1 MPASTP
7 VTSAVESSLNL
18 TRSVMVLQKISAP
31 RVRPPGF
38 LVAIENGMA
47 GASPTSGRFLVLLV
61 VVDLGE
67 LRIDDVLSLAGAIPA
82 ASGAAGLALRCSAL
96 LGLLVHGLAKLHRG
110 LRERIGFGGDRRGVA
125 ALERFLEISDRIL
138 DRAPI
143 TLADLGAMVGER
155 LLRRMDES
163 LGVVFGLD
171 LGFALLVFLRVRFGI
186 FDHALDVSL
195 GQPTRCLDADLLL
208 LAGSF
213 VLGLPVNDAVG
224 IDIQRHLDL
233 RHAARRGRYSNQI
246 ELAQQL
252 VVGRHF
258 AL

>member
-7 VTSAVESSLNL
+7 VTSAVESSPNL

-47 GASPTSGRFLVLLV
+47 GASPTSGRLLVLLV

-67 LRIDDVLSLAGAIPA
+67 LRIDDVLSLAGAISA

-96 LGLLVHGLAKLHRG
+96 LGLLVHGLAKLHRD
-110 LRERIGFGGDRRGVA
+110 LRECIGFGGDRLSVA
-125 ALERFLEISDRIL
+125 TLERFLEISDRIL

-163 LGVVFGLD
+163 LGVVFGLA
-171 LGFALLVFLRVRFGI
+171 LGFSLLAFLPGGFGI
-186 FDHALDVSL
+186 L
-195 GQPTRCLDADLLL
+195 
-208 LAGSF
+208 
-213 VLGLPVNDAVG
+213 
-224 IDIQRHLDL
+224 
-233 RHAARRGRYSNQI
+233 
-246 ELAQQL
+246 
-252 VVGRHF
+252 
-258 AL
+258 